1 MLKGSK
7 MSEEAK
13 AKISASLI
21 GNQYRKGIPHSP
33 EIRIKIGEGVHLAN
47 IEGRRR
53 KPAPMPENLA
63 GYNLAV
69 QRGEIIHHAAKPERN
84 ARILADYRRTKS
96 MEATGIKFG
105 ITLGAVSYTI
115 RKLLKTPKGR
125 RSKP

>member
-21 GNQYRKGIPHSP
+21 GNQYRLGIPHPP
-33 EIRIKIGEGVHLAN
+33 EHRSRISEGVRRALS
-47 IEGRRR
+47 EGRGK
-53 KPAPMPENLA
+53 KPPQPGNLA
-63 GYNLAV
+63 AYNRAV
-69 QRGEIIHHAAKPERN
+69 QEGRIIHHAENRERN
-84 ARILADYRRTKS
+84 IAILASYRRTKS
-96 MEATGIKFG
+96 MEETGREFG
-105 ITLGAVSYTI
+105 ITLGAVSYVV